1 VGRAGPSRTVG
12 IQECSLRNV
21 YTANKSLYRL
31 PLPRSG
37 FGTPPTFVDVRSRS
51 LNPRR
56 SRRDAPYLPH
66 LYQGIIDTCR
76 KKWSSSFVAVHL
88 ISVVDDDESVRE
100 ALFGLLRSLGFAVS
114 AFASAEEFL
123 ASDQLAS
130 ADCLILDV
138 RMPGMG
144 GIELQRQLVAGHYE
158 IPVIFI
164 TAHEEDGMRARALS
178 DGVGAVLI
186 KPFSEE
192 AILSAIHS
200 ALTAQ

>member
-1 VGRAGPSRTVG
+1 M
-12 IQECSLRNV
+12 
-21 YTANKSLYRL
+21 
-31 PLPRSG
+31 
-37 FGTPPTFVDVRSRS
+37 
-51 LNPRR
+51 
-56 SRRDAPYLPH
+56 
-66 LYQGIIDTCR
+66 
-76 KKWSSSFVAVHL
+76 AVHL

-100 ALFGLLRSLGFAVS
+100 ALSGLLRSLGFAVS